1 LRSSSPISWLLLATS
16 LAAAGCAELGIPG
29 PGVPVGGIQPPTLTF
44 QGATLARAPSAA
56 QLAAYYCPDVAQ
68 VPFGGAAMVCQG
80 LFGGRPD
87 PASMSVSFDVHFQ
100 ATNPNQVPLPL
111 SSLLAA
117 VTVFPAAGN
126 QRLGAACVSFCAP
139 DSPGCVAG
147 PDPNACQSSARDIH
161 SLADY
166 AAAAAPLLAVAG
178 LEGDAGQVPSML
190 APKVAGGGNLDVTAR
205 MTLQPG
211 ELLSVL
217 RQLAVQSADEL
228 KRGHTPTFAIP
239 YRLEGTVW
247 FDAGA
252 AGRVAVPWGPTEG
265 TFVLPVQGLSLSA
278 LATPDAPG
286 ST

>member
-1 LRSSSPISWLLLATS
+1 MSSFLVACSIAVT
-16 LAAAGCAELGIPG
+16 GCAQLGLPAPAAPAG
-29 PGVPVGGIQPPTLTF
+29 AIQPPNLTF
-44 QGATLARAPSAA
+44 ENATLARAPSAV
-56 QLAAYYCPDVAQ
+56 QLAAYYCPDVASA
-68 VPFGGAAMVCQG
+68 PFGGAALLCQG

-87 PASMSVSFDVHFQ
+87 PPSMAVSFDVHFRV
-100 ATNPNQVPLPL
+100 TNPNQVPLPL

-139 DSPGCVAG
+139 DSPGCTAG

-166 AAAAAPLLAVAG
+166 AAAAAPLLGIAG
-178 LEGDAGQVPSML
+178 LKGDAGQVPSLL
-190 APKVAGGGNLDVTAR
+190 APKVVAGGSLEVTAR
-205 MTLQPG
+205 MSLEPS
-211 ELLSVL
+211 ELLTVL
-217 RQLAVQSADEL
+217 RQLAIQSADEL

-247 FDAGA
+247 FDVGA

-265 TFVLPVQGLSLSA
+265 VFTLPVQGLSL
-278 LATPDAPG
+278 
-286 ST
+286 

>member
-1 LRSSSPISWLLLATS
+1 MSHPRRWSSFLVVSS
-16 LAAAGCAELGIPG
+16 LSLSACAQLGLPAPG
-29 PGVPVGGIQPPTLTF
+29 MPTGGLQPPTLTF
-44 QGATLARAPSAA
+44 EQATLARAPSAA
-56 QLAAYYCPDVAQ
+56 QLAAYYCPDVVS
-68 VPFGGAAMVCQG
+68 VPFGGAAMLCQG
-80 LFGGRPD
+80 LFGARPD
-87 PASMSVSFDVHFQ
+87 PATLEVSFDVHFRV
-100 ATNPNQVPLPL
+100 ANPNQVPLPL

-126 QRLGAACVSFCAP
+126 QRLGAACVTFCPP
-139 DSPGCVAG
+139 DSPGCAAG
-147 PDPNACQSSARDIH
+147 PDPNACQSSSRDIR

-178 LEGDAGQVPSML
+178 LKGDAGQVPSML
-190 APKVAGGGNLDVTAR
+190 APKVVGGGNLDVTAR

-211 ELLSVL
+211 ELLAVL
-217 RQLAVQSADEL
+217 RQLAQQSADDL
-228 KRGHTPTFAIP
+228 KRGHMPTFTIP

-278 LATPDAPG
+278 LDSPPH
-286 ST
+286 SI